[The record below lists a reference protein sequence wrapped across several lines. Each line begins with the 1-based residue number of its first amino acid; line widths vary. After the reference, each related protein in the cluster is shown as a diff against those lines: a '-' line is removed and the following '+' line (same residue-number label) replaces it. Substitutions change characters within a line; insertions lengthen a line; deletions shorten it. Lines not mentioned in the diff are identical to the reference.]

1 MPLNTV
7 TNSVQM
13 THAPDSLLFAAT
25 GSLDTW
31 LCTIYVPKNVREH
44 TKSGVQEKHDSQS
57 RRLCSSGTGLV
68 KRKEGKLLTNE
79 IKETLPADCTY
90 SHEN

>member
-31 LCTIYVPKNVREH
+31 LCNIYVPKSVREH
-44 TKSGVQEKHDSQS
+44 TNSAGETWQS
-57 RRLCSSGTGLV
+57 KQKTMLFWHWAS
-68 KRKEGKLLTNE
+68 
-79 IKETLPADCTY
+79 
-90 SHEN
+90 